1 MHLICSSWRTQ
12 SLGLWQ
18 WAPNVVRNRL
28 HEIECCLQRVENKC
42 TCSVHAC
49 MHPWL
54 EMHLLCA
61 CMHASMA
68 GKPAF
73 VRARL
78 APSAQAESLAW
89 KSGGMRH
96 VWEWGKAP
104 WASYIQ
110 LISCFGQT
118 CFPYVKFTC
127 VSLHIYVKFT
137 CVNLHI
143 WGNLPQ
149 PREL

>member
-1 MHLICSSWRTQ
+1 MGQLRERGELNPGPHIYTYMHEGRYPHLRQPASAIYVIYTNLKRGMRLCST
-12 SLGLWQ
+12 
-18 WAPNVVRNRL
+18 
-28 HEIECCLQRVENKC
+28 
-42 TCSVHAC
+42 
-49 MHPWL
+49 
-54 EMHLLCA
+54 
-61 CMHASMA
+61 SMA

-78 APSAQAESLAW
+78 APSVQAESLAW

-143 WGNLPQ
+143 
-149 PREL
+149 